1 MAHRWNIYRSGGVD
15 QVAIKTGDD
24 LANLRSLD
32 PKLWI
37 ALSMPTKGVDLD
49 PRTLELLD
57 SDKDGFV
64 RQPEILEAVAWLQE
78 QHVDLGSVLSGGE
91 SVKLDKLKAGAVRA
105 GAEQLLANLGKKAD
119 VVTLAD
125 ATNAEKMFVDT
136 LFNGDGVVTPDAG
149 EGEVKEIV
157 EAIIAAHGSTPDRS
171 GKPGIDKARAETFFK
186 EVKDLL
192 AWQDGATKDGLQP
205 FGDGTAAA
213 ADAVRAVRA
222 KVDDFF
228 TRCRLA
234 AFDPRNVAALNP
246 ADTTLAALSTKQL
259 STANE
264 DVASLPL
271 ARVEPNGH
279 LALNGALNPAWS
291 DRIAALA
298 LATKTSTLDHKS
310 WGELCA
316 KIDPYEAWRAGRPTT
331 KLDGI
336 ALDKLR
342 TCVARE
348 AEVMAL
354 IEKDLAVK
362 DKVDAIVAVE
372 RLCRYQRDFGTL
384 LNNYVNFSNF
394 YSKRDGIFQA
404 GTLYLDARGCN
415 LTFDVVDAA
424 KHGSMSPMSGAY
436 LAYCDCTRI
445 GMDKRQIAAAFT
457 AGDVDNL
464 FVGRNGVFIDKKG
477 RDWQATITKV
487 VDAPISIRQA
497 FWAPYKKFARA
508 LEERVAKRAADAE
521 AEANAKLATTATHIG
536 EADKHLVA
544 DKPPEKKGVDVGTV
558 AALGVAVGGIA
569 AVLTAVLGGVFGLGI
584 WAPIAIVGI
593 MLAISTPSMILAFIK
608 LRRRNLGPLLDANGW
623 AINALTKINVPFG
636 TVLTD
641 RPQIPEGAQRNLTDP
656 YAEKSKPWKFYIFL
670 LVIVGLG
677 GAWFLGKL
685 DGFLGDNVT
694 PKATA
699 CYVLDRNK
707 TAAADG
713 CKFTRAVVDA
723 PPKEDKKD
731 DKKPADPAA
740 GSAAAPK

>member
-1 MAHRWNIYRSGGVD
+1 VD
-15 QVAIKTGDD
+15 QVAIKTGED
-24 LANLRSLD
+24 LANLHTLD

-57 SDKDGFV
+57 TDKDGYV
-64 RQPEILEAVAWLQE
+64 RQPEILEAVTWLKDV
-78 QHVDLGSVLSGGE
+78 HTDLGTVLAGGDA
-91 SVKLDKLKAGAVRA
+91 VKLDKLKEGAVRA
-105 GAEQLLANLGKKAD
+105 GAEQLLSNLGKKAD
-119 VVTLAD
+119 SVTLAD

-136 LFNGDGVVTPDAG
+136 LYNGDGVVTADAA
-149 EGEVKEIV
+149 EGEVKEIFD
-157 EAIIAAHGSTPDRS
+157 AIIAAQGSTPDRS
-171 GKPGIDKARAETFFK
+171 GKPGIDKPRVEAFFK

-192 AWQDGATKDGLQP
+192 AWHDGATKDGVQFL
-205 FGDGTAAA
+205 GDATATA
-213 ADAVRAVRA
+213 ADATRAVRS
-222 KVDDFF
+222 KIDDFF

-234 AFDPRNVAALNP
+234 AFDPRNTAALNP
-246 ADTTLAALSTKQL
+246 ADATLAALSTKDL
-259 STANE
+259 SPSSA

-271 ARVEPNGH
+271 ARVEPNGT
-279 LALNGALNPAWS
+279 LPLGGALNPAWS
-291 DRIAALA
+291 DRVAAFGTAAVTPILGKLDA
-298 LATKTSTLDHKS
+298 IDHKS
-310 WGELCA
+310 WGDLTA
-316 KIDPYEAWRAGRPTT
+316 KLDAYEAWRAGKPAT
-331 KLDGI
+331 KIDMIPLERLKII
-336 ALDKLR
+336 A
-342 TCVARE
+342 ARE
-348 AEVMAL
+348 ADVVAL
-354 IEKDLAVK
+354 IDKDLAVK

-384 LNNYVNFSNF
+384 LNNYVNFSAF
-394 YSKRDGIFQA
+394 YSKRNGIFQA

-436 LAYCDCTRI
+436 LAYCDCTRA
-445 GMDKRQIAAAFT
+445 GMDKRTIAAAFT

-508 LEERVAKRAADAE
+508 IEERVAKRAADAE

-536 EADKHLVA
+536 EADKHLVS
-544 DKPPEKKGVDVGTV
+544 DKPPEKKGVDIGTV

-569 AVLTAVLGGVFGLGI
+569 AVITAVLGGVFGLGL
-584 WAPIAIVGI
+584 WAPLGIIGI

-641 RPQIPEGAQRNLTDP
+641 RPQIPDGAQRNMTDP
-656 YAEKSKPWKFYIFL
+656 YAEKKSPWKFYVTV
-670 LVIVGLG
+670 LVIIGLG
-677 GAWFLGKL
+677 GAWWLGKL
-685 DGFLGDNVT
+685 DDFLGDKVT

-699 CYVLDRNK
+699 CYVLDRK
-707 TAAADG
+707 PDSSDA
-713 CKFTRAVVDA
+713 CKKFNRATIDA
-723 PPKEDKKD
+723 PP
-731 DKKPADPAA
+731 PAAAAAPAAPAA
-740 GSAAAPK
+740 GSGSAK

>member
-15 QVAIKTGDD
+15 QVAIKSGDD
-24 LANLRSLD
+24 LENLHTLD

-37 ALSMPTKGVDLD
+37 ALSMPTRGVDLD

-57 SDKDGFV
+57 TDKDGYV
-64 RQPEILEAVAWLQE
+64 RQPEILEAVAWLKGI
-78 QHVDLGSVLSGGE
+78 HTDLGTVLSGGD
-91 SVKLDKLKAGAVRA
+91 SVKLDKLKAGAVRD
-105 GAEQLLANLGKKAD
+105 GAEQLLANLGKKTDA
-119 VVTLAD
+119 VTLAD

-136 LFNGDGVVTPDAG
+136 LFNGDGVVTADAG
-149 EGEVKEIV
+149 DGETKEII

-171 GKPGIDKARAETFFK
+171 GKPGIDKARAEAFFK
-186 EVKDLL
+186 EVKDML
-192 AWQDGATKDGLQP
+192 AWQDGATKEGMQP

-222 KVDDFF
+222 KIDDYF

-234 AFDPRNVAALNP
+234 AFDPRNTAALNP
-246 ADTTLAALSTKQL
+246 ADTTLAALSTKEL
-259 STANE
+259 STTSA
-264 DVASLPL
+264 DVAGLPL
-271 ARVEPNGH
+271 ARIEPAGNLP
-279 LALNGALNPAWS
+279 LAGALNPAWA
-291 DRIAALA
+291 DRIAALSA
-298 LATKTSTLDHKS
+298 ATGKRDVLDLKS
-310 WGELCA
+310 WTELCGKLDA
-316 KIDPYEAWRAGRPTT
+316 YEAWRAGRPTT

-342 TCVARE
+342 VCVARA
-348 AEVMAL
+348 AEVLAL

-394 YSKRDGIFQA
+394 YSKRNGIFQA

-424 KHGSMSPMSGAY
+424 KHASMSPMSGAY
-436 LAYCDCTRI
+436 LAYCDCTRA
-445 GMDKRQIAAAFT
+445 GMDKRAIASAFT

-497 FWAPYKKFARA
+497 FWTPYKKFARA
-508 LEERVAKRAADAE
+508 LEERVAKRAAE
-521 AEANAKLATTATHIG
+521 AEAASDAKLAATATHVG

-544 DKPPEKKGVDVGTV
+544 DKPPEKKGVDIGTV

-569 AVLTAVLGGVFGLGI
+569 AVLTVVLGGVFGLGL
-584 WAPIAIVGI
+584 WAPIGIAGI
-593 MLAISTPSMILAFIK
+593 MLAISAPSMILAFMK

-636 TVLTD
+636 TALTD
-641 RPQIPEGAQRNLTDP
+641 RQTIPEGANRNLVDP
-656 YAEKSKPWKFYIFL
+656 YAEKKSPWKFYIFVL
-670 LVIVGLG
+670 LIVGLG
-677 GAWFLGKL
+677 GAWFFGKL
-685 DGFLGDNVT
+685 DGFLGEKVT

-699 CYVLDRNK
+699 CYVLKREK
-707 TAAADG
+707 
-713 CKFTRAVVDA
+713 CEFSREIIDA
-723 PPKEDKKD
+723 PP
-731 DKKPADPAA
+731 PAAAPAAAPAPAPAA
-740 GSAAAPK
+740 GSGSAK